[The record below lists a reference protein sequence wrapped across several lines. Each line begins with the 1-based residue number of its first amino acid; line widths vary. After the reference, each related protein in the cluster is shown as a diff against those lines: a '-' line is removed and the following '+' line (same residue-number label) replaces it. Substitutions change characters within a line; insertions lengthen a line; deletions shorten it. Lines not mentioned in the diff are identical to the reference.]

1 MSIPPSGEVSSPE
14 TLDPIPPATDAASS
28 PDPRDA
34 ELQRLTAELEAART
48 RVNELA
54 RALQAGERDREAW
67 KQRQL
72 REREQLLDVERGNVA
87 ATLLEAVDELERCL
101 AAGDTSPLAQGVR
114 MIRAGML
121 KRAEGTGIERVELVG
136 QPFDPNLAEAADME
150 VTGIEADD
158 GKVVAVLKPCYR
170 LNGRVIRPAQVK
182 VARFVKPATA

>member
-87 ATLLEAVDELERCL
+87 TTLLEAVDELDRCL

-114 MIRAGML
+114 LIRDGIL
-121 KRAEGTGIERVELVG
+121 KRAEATGIERVELAG
-136 QPFDPNLAEAADME
+136 LPFDPNLAEATDLE
-150 VTGIEADD
+150 VTGVEADD
-158 GKVVAVLKPCYR
+158 GKVVAVHKTCYR
-170 LNGRVIRPAQVK
+170 LNGRVIRPGVVK